1 MIDIQQIFR
10 DGEMFDGHYKLLKPL
25 STAGGTADV
34 WLALDTNTIDMF
46 DDSDEG
52 GESDDID
59 LKKENT
65 AMKVAIKI
73 YRPKNLIDIEG
84 EQRFRD
90 EFKKVFN
97 CHHVN
102 LIQPT
107 HFSIYKEAPYLVIP
121 YCQAG
126 SSEKLIGKI
135 SDDNE
140 LWKYISDVSSGLAYL
155 HAYNPPIIHQ
165 DIKPANVLIDD
176 NHNYAIT
183 DFGISA
189 KLGNKDAYFE
199 DESSGTYPY
208 MPPERFVE
216 NPSPMPESD
225 IWALGATLFE
235 MITGDVPFGNEG
247 GIAQLDGNVI
257 PEITQDVS
265 KEIKNLVYACL
276 DKDPSKRP
284 TAQGIM
290 DLILKKKYAKN
301 RKRNIAVGSALLVI
315 ISVFSLVIYN
325 DAKKQ
330 NSKQFLSLC
339 YSGDSI
345 VAYECDNVKANNYML
360 DDENVY
366 GLSQAIGMYSQALK
380 VKTEDFSKIDS
391 VKLKI
396 KHIKQ
401 LVDLYEEYK
410 KISESVNKARRA
422 EMEDEYKIYKSKQ
435 EEVAEQM
442 KHKINAI

>member
-10 DGEMFDGHYKLLKPL
+10 DGELFDGHYKLLKPL

-52 GESDDID
+52 NESEDAD
-59 LKKENT
+59 LRKENT

-121 YCQAG
+121 YCREG

-135 SDDNE
+135 TDDRE
-140 LWKYISDVSSGLAYL
+140 LWKYISDVASGLAYL

-189 KLGNKDAYFE
+189 KLGNKDEYFE

-208 MPPERFVE
+208 MPPERFME
-216 NPSPMPESD
+216 NSTPMPQSD

-235 MITGDVPFGNEG
+235 MITGDVPFGNDGGVAQLEG
-247 GIAQLDGNVI
+247 GVI

-265 KEIKNLVYACL
+265 KEIKNLIYACL

-284 TAQGIM
+284 TAQGIA

-301 RKRNIAVGSALLVI
+301 RKRNIVVGFGLLVI
-315 ISVFSLVIYN
+315 IFVFGLVIYN
-325 DAKKQ
+325 DTEKQ
-330 NSKQFLSLC
+330 NNKQFLSLC

-345 VAYECDNVKANNYML
+345 ITGECAKVKANDYILN
-360 DDENVY
+360 DENVY
-366 GLSQAIGMYSQALK
+366 GISQALGMYSQALK
-380 VKTEDFSKIDS
+380 VKLKYSSKIDS
-391 VKLKI
+391 VKLKMI
-396 KHIKQ
+396 HIKQ

-410 KISESVNKARRA
+410 NVSESVNKARRA
-422 EMEDEYKIYKSKQ
+422 EMEDEYKTYKSKQ
-435 EEVAEQM
+435 EEVAKRI

>member
-10 DGEMFDGHYKLLKPL
+10 DGELFDGHYKLLKPL

-52 GESDDID
+52 SESDDAD
-59 LKKENT
+59 QRKEDT

-97 CHHVN
+97 CHHANV
-102 LIQPT
+102 IQPT

-121 YCQAG
+121 YCKDG

-135 SDDNE
+135 TDDRE
-140 LWKYISDVSSGLAYL
+140 LWKYISDVASGLAYL

-189 KLGNKDAYFE
+189 KLGNKDEYFE

-208 MPPERFVE
+208 MPPERFIE
-216 NPSPMPESD
+216 NPTPMPESD

-235 MITGDVPFGNEG
+235 MITGDVPFGNDG
-247 GIAQLDGNVI
+247 GIAQLEGSAI
-257 PEITQDVS
+257 PEISQDVS

-276 DKDPSKRP
+276 DKDLSKRP
-284 TAQGIM
+284 TAQGIVE
-290 DLILKKKYAKN
+290 LVLNKKYAKN
-301 RKRNIAVGSALLVI
+301 RKRTIIVGLVLLVI
-315 ISVFSLVIYN
+315 MFAFGWVMYSGVE
-325 DAKKQ
+325 KQ
-330 NSKQFLSLC
+330 NNKQFLSLC

-345 VAYECDNVKANNYML
+345 VTCECGKIKANNYIL
-360 DDENVY
+360 NDENAY
-366 GLSQAIGMYSQALK
+366 GMSQAIGMYSQALK
-380 VKTEDFSKIDS
+380 VNLKDSSKMDS

-396 KHIKQ
+396 AHIKQ

-410 KISESVNKARRA
+410 DISESINKARRA
-422 EMEDEYKIYKSKQ
+422 EMEDEYRIYKSKQ
-435 EEVAEQM
+435 EEVIKQM